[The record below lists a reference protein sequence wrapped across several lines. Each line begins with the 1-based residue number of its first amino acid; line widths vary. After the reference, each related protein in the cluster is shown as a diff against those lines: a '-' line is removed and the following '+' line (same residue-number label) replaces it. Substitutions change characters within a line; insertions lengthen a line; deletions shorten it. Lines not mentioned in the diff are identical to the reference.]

1 MNDPDKQEIS
11 KQVILA
17 LCLDAIAPQ
26 YAEHATILMLMLN
39 PCGQDV
45 LSLLNSYIFQ
55 LKLGMTDFPSH
66 PGQPEA
72 ILT

>member
-11 KQVILA
+11 KQIILA

-26 YAEHATILMLMLN
+26 YVEHVPILMLMLN

-45 LSLLNSYIFQ
+45 FSLPNSYIFQ

-66 PGQPEA
+66 PGQPET